1 MLSSIIPNPLHPAIV
16 HLPMALVVLL
26 PVTVAV
32 AILVIRRGA
41 IPWKVWV
48 VATAMH
54 AMLTLSAWASL
65 ATGDEAG
72 ETAEQVVAEAP
83 IESHEVA
90 AETFLALS
98 VGALVISLAGLRADR
113 IGTSARALAAVG
125 TMVLLVAGWRVG
137 HSGGELVYR
146 YGAASAY
153 ADSSGTRP
161 VKGEDGEDH

>member
-1 MLSSIIPNPLHPAIV
+1 MLQSIIPNPLHPAIV
-16 HLPMALVVLL
+16 HLPMAFVVLL
-26 PVTVAV
+26 PVAVAV

-41 IPWKVWV
+41 IPWKVWA
-48 VATAMH
+48 VAAAMH
-54 AMLTLSAWASL
+54 AMLALSAWASL

-72 ETAEQVVAEAP
+72 EKAEKVIAEAP

-98 VGALVISLAGLRADR
+98 VGALVIALVGLRADG
-113 IGTSARALAAVG
+113 IGTSARAVAAVG
-125 TMVLLVAGWRVG
+125 TVVLLVAGWRVG

-153 ADSSGTRP
+153 TDSSGTLT
-161 VKGEDGEDH
+161 VKGEGRDDH